1 MWSLSPSI
9 SRTLLSSDLKLSP
22 HWLRSLH
29 PLDPGCC
36 WPKLSVL
43 KFSCL
48 LSVLVVLYLSVA
60 LDTIDQLWLFEKLC
74 GFFCFCSL
82 TSLLL
87 PAASLLPNERKL
99 VFSPFLPNWIHG
111 KFQLWSLAYL
121 SHWHFSL
128 RHHCVCVNL
137 TIMSIWTIQKFL
149 SLILFYRSNLWC
161 VHYHSRLLPSCHM

>member
-22 HWLRSLH
+22 HWLGSLH
-29 PLDPGCC
+29 PIDPGCC
-36 WPKLSVL
+36 WQKLSVL

-74 GFFCFCSL
+74 GFFFVFVLWPLCCFQ
-82 TSLLL
+82 LLL
-87 PAASLLPNERKL
+87 CSPRRGNL
-99 VFSPFLPNWIHG
+99 FFFPFLPNWIHG

-121 SHWHFSL
+121 SHCHFSL
-128 RHHCVCVNL
+128 RHHFVCVCVCVCVC
-137 TIMSIWTIQKFL
+137 KFNYHVYLDNSEIFVSDPVL
-149 SLILFYRSNLWC
+149 SL
-161 VHYHSRLLPSCHM
+161 